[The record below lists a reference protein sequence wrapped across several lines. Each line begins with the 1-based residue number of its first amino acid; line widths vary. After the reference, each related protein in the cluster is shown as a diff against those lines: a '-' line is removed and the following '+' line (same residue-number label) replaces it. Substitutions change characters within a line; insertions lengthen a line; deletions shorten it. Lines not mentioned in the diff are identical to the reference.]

1 MEARDIVG
9 IVVGMIAAGGWI
21 AVWRLWQRVRLL
33 EGRVEPLEK
42 AEADRRAG
50 EERVSRVLAKAAA
63 LRRAATRRKA

>member
-1 MEARDIVG
+1 MDTRDAVQ

-42 AEADRRAG
+42 RAMAEIADAAVQSVRQGRTKRRG
-50 EERVSRVLAKAAA
+50 
-63 LRRAATRRKA
+63 